1 MAASAPRRARRPGR
15 AVAARGRSERRLWPA
30 AGVLAGTAI
39 ALVVAAAGV
48 FGSAAP
54 MPPPDS
60 DAAGALELSAADAPG
75 SSRTEASSA
84 PVERDAD
91 PLLTATPDP
100 HSEAGG
106 LVAGFP
112 SDLIPVPADA
122 IILVTSAAPVGD
134 ADVQEVSLNLHT
146 RMTTTQ
152 VVELY
157 RNALVTAG
165 FTEVDATDSALD
177 ADASFSRAGG
187 DELVVLGV
195 LDDGTSRTVTIG
207 GRVRDAG

>member
-1 MAASAPRRARRPGR
+1 MAASAPRRARRLSR

-30 AGVLAGTAI
+30 AGVLAGAAI
-39 ALVVAAAGV
+39 ALVVAAAGII
-48 FGSAAP
+48 GSSAP
-54 MPPPDS
+54 LPLPPS
-60 DAAGALELSAADAPG
+60 DAASELELSAADAAASGAGAPV
-75 SSRTEASSA
+75 SSA
-84 PVERDAD
+84 EKDAD

-112 SDLIPVPADA
+112 STLIPLPPDA
-122 IILVTSAAPVGD
+122 VILVTSAAPVGN

-146 RMTTTQ
+146 TMTTTQ
-152 VVELY
+152 VVQLY
-157 RNALVTAG
+157 RTALTTAG
-165 FTEVDATDSALD
+165 FTEVDSTNSSLD
-177 ADASFSRAGG
+177 ADASFTRAGG